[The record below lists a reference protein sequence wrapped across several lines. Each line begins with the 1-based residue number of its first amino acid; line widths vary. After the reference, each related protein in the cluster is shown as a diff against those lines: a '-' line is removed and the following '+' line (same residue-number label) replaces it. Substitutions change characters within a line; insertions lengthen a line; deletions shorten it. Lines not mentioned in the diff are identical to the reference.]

1 MVKEIVQEEDNF
13 EVTDN
18 MDALASMVSKKRN
31 LGSKKERE
39 RKILDF
45 KFRALE
51 LLEIFI
57 TKSSNSHT
65 FVQSLPKLFLEVK
78 QQS

>member
-1 MVKEIVQEEDNF
+1 
-13 EVTDN
+13 
-18 MDALASMVSKKRN
+18 MDALAEMVSKKRN

-57 TKSSNSHT
+57 LKSKNASI
-65 FVQSLPKLFLEVK
+65 FVQSLPKLYLEVK